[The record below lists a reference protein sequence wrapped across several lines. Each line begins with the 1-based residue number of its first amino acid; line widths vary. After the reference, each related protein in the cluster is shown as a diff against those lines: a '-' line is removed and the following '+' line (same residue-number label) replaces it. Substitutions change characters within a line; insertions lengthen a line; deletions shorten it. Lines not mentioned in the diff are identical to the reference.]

1 MIKKKEQ
8 SWFLSLD
15 GSNRTC
21 ANGFVFRVC
30 CFHNGLL
37 ESDNI
42 FSFQFNGVN
51 GWSDLFNPAMLFLF
65 SLFFYQLACNR
76 SVWRIRKQIF
86 NRPLIHCFFHVKVQE
101 VMQEP
106 ITEDTAK
113 SFNVEKKLLDWC
125 KERLKGW
132 V

>member
-1 MIKKKEQ
+1 MIKKKNKGR
-8 SWFLSLD
+8 FLSLD

-65 SLFFYQLACNR
+65 SLFFTSWPGTDR
-76 SVWRIRKQIF
+76 SGVLENKY
-86 NRPLIHCFFHVKVQE
+86 
-101 VMQEP
+101 
-106 ITEDTAK
+106 
-113 SFNVEKKLLDWC
+113 
-125 KERLKGW
+125 LKDP
-132 V
+132 